1 MTDDIVER
9 LLSEEDSELATHPVG
24 LLKEAADEIER
35 LRMHTC
41 SYDVATD
48 ICRAYKPNVERLARE
63 RDEARA
69 EIERLRAALGEITSA
84 SNELRN
90 AAPSDYARGFNDGR
104 WRMQQIARAALEG
117 EKTDA

>member
-48 ICRAYKPNVERLARE
+48 ICQAYKPNVERLARE

-69 EIERLRAALGEITSA
+69 EIERLRAALREVISV
-84 SNELRN
+84 
-90 AAPSDYARGFNDGR
+90 SDRKTDIYD
-104 WRMQQIARAALEG
+104 RAKAVLAG
-117 EKTDA
+117 EKANDATP

>member
-9 LLSEEDSELATHPVG
+9 PLSEEDSELATHPVG

-63 RDEARA
+63 LLEAA
-69 EIERLRAALGEITSA
+69 DEIERLRAALVNIYGWYPISVTQP
-84 SNELRN
+84 RQTI
-90 AAPSDYARGFNDGR
+90 DDMRKYALT
-104 WRMQQIARAALEG
+104 ALAG
-117 EKTDA
+117 EKPND